1 MNQIQESIIGFAM
14 RYLPKRPRLSENIR
28 HQRGSR
34 PRGRR
39 LLLGSLVT
47 MVPNMAMTTTILFPS
62 EMNILSNQSS
72 TATFDIESKVIGI
85 DNRESCCISRNRGD
99 FLPTLNNYNVTI
111 YGYAG
116 DTTRNLQKGTL

>member
-1 MNQIQESIIGFAM
+1 M
-14 RYLPKRPRLSENIR
+14 RYLPTMPRSSENIK
-28 HQRGSR
+28 HKRGSQ